1 MLNNLLLLSGND
13 IPFVSAQIAIH
24 QPTIKEIGYIGEQS
38 FFSGCELLNFSKNK
52 FLDQE
57 DKVHLM
63 NMNDFEVFMSIMNDA
78 RAQASKINAMMILS
92 LLFPNYTIHFTSQIV
107 LINNNDEK
115 DIHYIKSDN
124 FEEFKNIISS
134 MFCLN
139 SKKVKEQDYNP
150 QGKMAKQIADKLRT
164 NKAKI
169 AKQKGTTI
177 ENISIFSR
185 YISILAVG
193 EHKNINDLM
202 NYTVYQLY
210 DEFERFELNQAYD
223 FSFRA
228 RLAGATDIDDVDNW
242 MKELHP

>member
-1 MLNNLLLLSGND
+1 
-13 IPFVSAQIAIH
+13 
-24 QPTIKEIGYIGEQS
+24 
-38 FFSGCELLNFSKNK
+38 
-52 FLDQE
+52 
-57 DKVHLM
+57 
-63 NMNDFEVFMSIMNDA
+63 
-78 RAQASKINAMMILS
+78 
-92 LLFPNYTIHFTSQIV
+92 
-107 LINNNDEK
+107 
-115 DIHYIKSDN
+115 
-124 FEEFKNIISS
+124 
-134 MFCLN
+134 
-139 SKKVKEQDYNP
+139 
-150 QGKMAKQIADKLRT
+150 MAKQIADKLRT

-210 DEFERFELNQAYD
+210 DEFERFELNQACD